1 MTSPVASPRPRLAPP
16 SEEGGRR
23 PAFLAWRFFPRV
35 LASRVAGLL
44 ARVPLPRFLREPVYL
59 AFARRYAVNL
69 REAEFPVEI
78 YRSFAEFFGR
88 RLASSARIPDPDP
101 AALLSPADGTV
112 IASGLL
118 EPGGRMR
125 IKGADYALPEL
136 LGSAELAA
144 RFAGGSFVSIY
155 LAPGDYHRFHAP
167 ATGRIVE
174 AVRVPGTLLPVK
186 PGWLATGP
194 GILGRNSRV
203 ASLFETSAGPL
214 GLVAIGAYNVG
225 SIRLLYDPSRA
236 MRGGRRL
243 LHRRY
248 VDGRAFRRGDE
259 LGRFEMGSALLVLF
273 PSESVRLEPFAPGS
287 RLKVGVRIATVRS

>member
-16 SEEGGRR
+16 SEEEGRR
-23 PAFLAWRFFPRV
+23 PAFVGWRLFPRV
-35 LASRVAGLL
+35 LASRLAGLL

-59 AFARRYAVNL
+59 AYTRRYGVNL

-78 YRSFAEFFGR
+78 YRSFSEFFGR
-88 RLASSARIPDPDP
+88 RLAAAARVPDPDP

-112 IASGLL
+112 IASGTL
-118 EPGGRMR
+118 EPGGRLR
-125 IKGADYALPEL
+125 IKGWDYALPDL

-186 PGWLATGP
+186 PGWLASGP
-194 GILGRNSRV
+194 GILGKNARV

-225 SIRLLYDPSRA
+225 SIRLLYDLSRA
-236 MRGGRRL
+236 MRAGRRL

-273 PSESVRLEPFAPGS
+273 PPHAVRLEPIEPGAQV
-287 RLKVGVRIATVRS
+287 RVGGRIATVLA